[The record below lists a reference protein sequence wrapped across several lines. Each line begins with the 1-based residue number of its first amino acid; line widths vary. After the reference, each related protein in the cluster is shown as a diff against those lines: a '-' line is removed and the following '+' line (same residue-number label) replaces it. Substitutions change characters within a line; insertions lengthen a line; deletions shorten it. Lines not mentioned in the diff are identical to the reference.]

1 MIKISLILASIMF
14 SMASTISQAEV
25 ISITDPRY
33 DVANSTEGVLRP
45 VRGMS
50 MAQVEQQFGRAEQQG
65 LAVGEPPIT
74 RWVYNDFIVFF
85 EFNTVIHSVVPR

>member
-1 MIKISLILASIMF
+1 MIKISLILASIIF
-14 SMASTISQAEV
+14 SMASSISQAEV

-50 MAQVEQQFGRAEQQG
+50 MAQVVQQFGPAEQQG
-65 LAVGEPPIT
+65 SAVGEPPIT
-74 RWVYNDFIVFF
+74 RWVYSDFIVFF
-85 EFNTVIHSVVPR
+85 EFNTVIHSVVPH